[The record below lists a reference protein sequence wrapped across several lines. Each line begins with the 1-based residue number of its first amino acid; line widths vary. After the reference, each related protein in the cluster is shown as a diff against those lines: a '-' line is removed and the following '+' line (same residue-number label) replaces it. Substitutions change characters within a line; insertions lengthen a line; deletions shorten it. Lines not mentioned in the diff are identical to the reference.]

1 MTTIAF
7 DTIDLISQLA
17 TVRDRESLR
26 LVSRV
31 LESQLTV
38 LQAQVV
44 QLQQVQGALEERAK
58 TLEGAAT
65 TKRG

>member
-7 DTIDLISQLA
+7 DSIDLISQLA
-17 TVRDRESLR
+17 TVRDKESIR

-31 LESQLTV
+31 LEAQLTV

-44 QLQQVQGALEERAK
+44 QLQQVQTALEERAK
-58 TLEGAAT
+58 TLEGIG
-65 TKRG
+65 REGG

>member
-17 TVRDRESLR
+17 TVRDKESLR

-31 LESQLTV
+31 LEAQLTV

-44 QLQQVQGALEERAK
+44 QLQQVQTALEERAK
-58 TLEGAAT
+58 GLEGLS
-65 TKRG
+65 REG

>member
-17 TVRDRESLR
+17 TVRDKESIR

-31 LESQLTV
+31 LEAQLTV

-44 QLQQVQGALEERAK
+44 QLQQVQTALEERAK
-58 TLEGAAT
+58 AIEGFGREA
-65 TKRG
+65 G

>member
-7 DTIDLISQLA
+7 DSIDLISQLA
-17 TVRDRESLR
+17 TVRDKESIR

-31 LESQLTV
+31 LEAQLTV

-44 QLQQVQGALEERAK
+44 QLQQVQSALEERAK
-58 TLEGAAT
+58 TLEGIG
-65 TKRG
+65 REGG

>member
-7 DTIDLISQLA
+7 DTIDLISQLS
-17 TVRDRESLR
+17 TVRDKESLR

-31 LESQLTV
+31 LEAQLTV

-44 QLQQVQGALEERAK
+44 QIQQVQVALEERAK
-58 TLEGAAT
+58 GLEGGSA
-65 TKRG
+65 KG